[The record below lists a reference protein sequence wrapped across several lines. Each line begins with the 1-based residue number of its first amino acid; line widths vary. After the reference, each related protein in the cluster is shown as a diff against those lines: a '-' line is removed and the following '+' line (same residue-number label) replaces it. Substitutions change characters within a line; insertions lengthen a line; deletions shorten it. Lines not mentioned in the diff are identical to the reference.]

1 MEQDGVHVHVLHQI
15 LDNKLCSGRYMYIYI
30 LYMTYVHGIIQ
41 KGNILD
47 MTKYDKFEN
56 LFIHVFFYSRG
67 INPIIIFNHISN

>member
-30 LYMTYVHGIIQ
+30 YILYITYVHGIIQ

-56 LFIHVFFYSRG
+56 LFIQVFF
-67 INPIIIFNHISN
+67 FLEA